1 MLPLY
6 IGLIILII
14 VLTYHIIFNKEG
26 FKDLKDD
33 NELAKISIHTFTK
46 LPAHIARNLQD
57 KFNAMLKESNDKLTI
72 TSFNKFINLLEQ
84 IRPYYSYPGVTFDQA
99 KIKLLN
105 SLLKNTPNDASM
117 TSEEKQLALLLIP
130 IEIKKIQASIPS
142 TNTASL
148 PKTSKP
154 LPKTSKPLPKTSKP
168 LPKTSKPLPKTS
180 KPLPKASNAI
190 SESGSAIMDKIRPL
204 LQKECDNDLKN
215 DVRRLV
221 EKIGKSPSEKQGED
235 YNRLNSYKNIKN
247 ESDCTNQQNGYN
259 NDDYIR
265 KDSIPCWSCNLPKNN
280 Y

>member
-33 NELAKISIHTFTK
+33 DELAKIGIDTFTK
-46 LPAHIARNLQD
+46 MPANIARNLQD
-57 KFNAMLKESNDKLTI
+57 KFKAMLKESNDKLTI
-72 TSFNKFINLLEQ
+72 TAFNKFINLLEE

-105 SLLKNTPNDASM
+105 SMLKNTPNDASM

-148 PKTSKP
+148 PKASKP
-154 LPKTSKPLPKTSKP
+154 LPKASKPLPKA
-168 LPKTSKPLPKTS
+168 S
-180 KPLPKASNAI
+180 KPLPKASNVI

-247 ESDCTNQQNGYN
+247 ESDCPNQQNGYN